1 MMKNNLAQWEK
12 RLIVVKYIYSQLI
25 KNEPVDIAKNNFS
38 KYFLDVDAQFVET
51 LEFCLDH
58 KNEII
63 NVISTALLDNWT
75 FDRLNLV
82 DQAILLEA
90 YSECKILRTDKNIMI
105 DQSIITSKK
114 YSDANSY
121 EFINAILDKI
131 L

>member
-63 NVISTALLDNWT
+63 SVISTALLDNWT